1 MTEVTLASLAMDF
14 DVRSAEPATQKTD
27 ALRAASRALEE
38 QARATSQAV
47 RDHAV
52 AQGLSGTA
60 AGRVEQSLRPVIAA
74 YGQARDEL
82 GRFAREDGNYRLSQD
97 ATVLTVRCEQTSG
110 IVFGAMFGLGRGV
123 HQSARSSARAPL
135 S

>member
-1 MTEVTLASLAMDF
+1 VAGSVAAGDAFVHQRSLQ
-14 DVRSAEPATQKTD
+14 DVCDGAA
-27 ALRAASRALEE
+27 AAAAASAADLARGSALAGGAELRFAGAQAAVAAYLARDGDRAHV
-38 QARATSQAV
+38 QAV
-47 RDHAV
+47 T
-52 AQGLSGTA
+52 G
-60 AGRVEQSLRPVIAA
+60 
-74 YGQARDEL
+74 
-82 GRFAREDGNYRLSQD
+82 LSQD